1 MRSPTLSLSALVR
14 SVLREASIRMSH
26 DPHDWGAYIDD
37 DAGISVLPVVEIPL
51 ASLSGFEDD
60 EKMEEPVS
68 RRRMLRM
75 VAALRSRGPAVLP
88 PILVRRHP
96 EDPTVWQVIDGH
108 HRFHAHILA
117 GLDRIHARVVPDE
130 MIRDV

>member
-1 MRSPTLSLSALVR
+1 MRPSLSALVR

-26 DPHDWGAYIDD
+26 DPQDWGAYIDD
-37 DAGISVLPVVEIPL
+37 DAGISDLPVVEIPL

-60 EKMEEPVS
+60 QKMEEPVS

-75 VAALRSRGPAVLP
+75 VSALQTRGPSVLP

>member
-1 MRSPTLSLSALVR
+1 
-14 SVLREASIRMSH
+14 MSH

-75 VAALRSRGPAVLP
+75 VAALRSRGPSALP

-130 MIRDV
+130 MIQDV

>member
-1 MRSPTLSLSALVR
+1 MRPSSLSLSALVR
-14 SVLREASIRMSH
+14 SVIREASIRMSH
-26 DPHDWGAYIDD
+26 DPQDWGAYIDD
-37 DAGISVLPVVEIPL
+37 DVGISDLPVAEIPL

-75 VAALRSRGPAVLP
+75 VAALRARGPSALP

-96 EDPTVWQVIDGH
+96 ERPEAWQVIDGH
-108 HRFHAHILA
+108 HRFHAHLIA
-117 GLDRIHARVVPDE
+117 GLSHIRARVVPDE